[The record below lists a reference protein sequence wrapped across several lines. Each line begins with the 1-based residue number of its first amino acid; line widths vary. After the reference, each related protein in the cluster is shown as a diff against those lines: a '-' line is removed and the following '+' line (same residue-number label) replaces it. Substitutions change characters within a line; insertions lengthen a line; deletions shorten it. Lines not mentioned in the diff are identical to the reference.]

1 MKNKKQ
7 IIFIAL
13 LLVMTII
20 GVLVGYYSKTLKNNN
35 NNNDK
40 KDNAVEPTPNNPEED
55 KQEKPNISN
64 EIINIYNNYTK
75 CKYNENT
82 GTCDYTDGTQLTIS
96 LSDAEQKIYDVKF
109 TKNDK
114 VIYEKEEYIDGD
126 DADYLMQTE
135 TKEINGLYLFK
146 YVNKSEIDAYETT
159 FRIYDNSLNLKYD
172 TETQKDMY
180 DLAQSGRISDIDLS
194 KNSFKVYYVIDD
206 LMSSGEVYCDL
217 VKEDL
222 ANPTDIVIKIDEITL
237 TDDVNIKTT
246 DITAKE
252 YSSNKK
258 YCNLIND
265 TE

>member
-13 LLVMTII
+13 LLVMTVI
-20 GVLVGYYSKTLKNNN
+20 GVLV
-35 NNNDK
+35 
-40 KDNAVEPTPNNPEED
+40 EPIPNNSEKD
-55 KQEKPNISN
+55 KQEKQNISN

-96 LSDAEQKIYDVKF
+96 LSDADQKIYDVKF

-126 DADYLMQTE
+126 DADYLMQVE
-135 TKEINGLYLFK
+135 TKEVNGIYLFK

-159 FRIYDNSLNLKYD
+159 FRAYDSLLNLKYD
-172 TETQKDMY
+172 TETQKDTY

-194 KNSFKVYYVIDD
+194 KNSFKVY
-206 LMSSGEVYCDL
+206 
-217 VKEDL
+217 
-222 ANPTDIVIKIDEITL
+222 
-237 TDDVNIKTT
+237 
-246 DITAKE
+246 TAI
-252 YSSNKK
+252 
-258 YCNLIND
+258 L
-265 TE
+265 

>member
-13 LLVMTII
+13 LLVMIVI
-20 GVLVGYYSKTLKNNN
+20 GVLVGYYSKTLNDS

-40 KDNAVEPTPNNPEED
+40 KDNTIEPTPNNPEED
-55 KQEKPNISN
+55 KQEKPNISS
-64 EIINIYNNYTK
+64 EIISIYNNYTK

-82 GTCDYTDGTQLTIS
+82 GTCDYADGTKLTIS
-96 LSDAEQKIYDVKF
+96 LNDAEQKLYDVKF

-172 TETQKDMY
+172 TETQKDTY

-206 LMSSGEVYCDL
+206 LMSSGEVYCNL
-217 VKEDL
+217 VKENL
-222 ANPTDIVIKIDEITL
+222 AKPTDVVIKIDEITISN
-237 TDDVNIKTT
+237 DVNIKTL